1 MIVWCT
7 WSNTTE
13 WIGGIEDRKQEL
25 YNQCQYCSARLEVI
39 HRVVGSGLEPLLCSF
54 VTFNLITKKFRWN
67 YIMLTNLT
75 LKLLWSRHTQP

>member
-13 WIGGIEDRKQEL
+13 TMGGLEDRKQDL

-39 HRVVGSGLEPLLCSF
+39 HRVVGSGLKPLLCSLVCKGKVEEF
-54 VTFNLITKKFRWN
+54 IFSSDF
-67 YIMLTNLT
+67 
-75 LKLLWSRHTQP
+75 